1 MRPKCLGLCLPKTV
15 LQICKFCHVDCW
27 VRCSI
32 PHPTW
37 RSIPSNPIHPLLAAM
52 VLQPSEMEFFSS
64 SLFFCLFVFC
74 EHTVSVHCCTC
85 PRTVEKL
92 PKMKRSLKTCIVTT
106 FQKRP
111 RFRSEPQIRLD
122 EMAGLQFL
130 VVGCSSQNAVLR
142 LPRIL
147 LHCAAPPNLYAIT
160 QGRSAG
166 VKGAATGSDGL
177 KVALRALLFP
187 QNGS

>member
-1 MRPKCLGLCLPKTV
+1 M
-15 LQICKFCHVDCW
+15 
-27 VRCSI
+27 
-32 PHPTW
+32 
-37 RSIPSNPIHPLLAAM
+37 
-52 VLQPSEMEFFSS
+52 
-64 SLFFCLFVFC
+64 FC

-92 PKMKRSLKTCIVTT
+92 PKTKRSLNPCIVTT

-130 VVGCSSQNAVLR
+130 VVGCSLQNAVLR

-147 LHCAAPPNLYAIT
+147 LHCAALANLYAIT

-187 QNGS
+187 QNGSKADSQMDAVEAGRQNKLQFC